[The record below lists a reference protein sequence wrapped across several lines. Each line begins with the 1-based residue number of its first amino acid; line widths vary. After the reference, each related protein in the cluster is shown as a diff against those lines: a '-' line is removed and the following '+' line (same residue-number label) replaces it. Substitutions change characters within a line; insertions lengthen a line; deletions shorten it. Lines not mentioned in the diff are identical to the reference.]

1 MSLNGKSRRYPSS
14 GNAGNGGNSYP
25 SKRHASVKS
34 QTQRIFIDTSDEAE
48 DDTPMYTYIRPRSK
62 PHKEKYAKADTH
74 FFYDQG
80 PVYDDTSDSEIQRS
94 RARRSSHSQKPKA
107 TTSSRPAKPPP
118 PPTVATAADA
128 LRAGIPAGYSIKNWD
143 PTESPI
149 ILLGSVFDANSLGK
163 WIYDWTI
170 YRHGPATPIAEVAG
184 DLWLLLI
191 KLAGKMKRADE
202 CLPRIKSSHNEEL
215 VGSFLDSGDRLWG
228 RLSGLL
234 KTCEEYM
241 WKAARKS
248 GKKGSVDM
256 GRHTGT
262 VFVDSMFGRD
272 RELDKTESLMQ
283 GIRLWDVRFDANCED
298 ILRNPSARRRRTTG
312 T

>member
-1 MSLNGKSRRYPSS
+1 MSLNGKYRRYPGYGNS
-14 GNAGNGGNSYP
+14 GNGYP

-48 DDTPMYTYIRPRSK
+48 DETPMYTYIRPRSK
-62 PHKEKYAKADTH
+62 HHKESYEKADTY

-80 PVYDDTSDSEIQRS
+80 PTYDDTSDSEIRRS
-94 RARRSSHSQKPKA
+94 RARRPSQSHKPKA
-107 TTSSRPAKPPP
+107 TTTSRPAKPPP
-118 PPTVATAADA
+118 PVASAADA

-170 YRHGPATPIAEVAG
+170 YRHGPATPIAKVAG

-191 KLAGKMKRADE
+191 KLAGKMKKADE

-215 VGSFLDSGDRLWG
+215 VGSFLDSGDSLWG
-228 RLSGLL
+228 RLSELL
-234 KTCEEYM
+234 KACEEYM
-241 WKAARKS
+241 WKAARKG

-283 GIRLWDVRFDANCED
+283 SIKLWDLRFDESCEN